1 VLVIRVAAAF
11 VLMLGSVAAAGGVPG
26 LGTFTYDGVGNIT
39 AIGEQTF
46 FYDTFGRLKKAF
58 LAPGS
63 SREYVYDRYGNLVE
77 IVTNG
82 VPTATL
88 KLAVDSRTNRIDN
101 ETTAATHVDATHD
114 AGGNIVAT
122 ELGDVFVYD
131 GINMVKEWK
140 VGDSRKLYV
149 YSASDERLA
158 TVTLVD
164 DVQQRTDWTV
174 RDPVGQVLRRFSSL
188 PSGTWTWEEDYIY
201 RNGQLLAAEIP
212 GSAKTLQFHLDH
224 LGTPRLITGN
234 GGAQIAQH
242 TYDPFGSELT
252 PAAHMAEP
260 MRFTGHERDG
270 AALDYMHARYYTP
283 RWGRFLSIDPVV
295 DPAKNVAEPQRWN
308 RYAYVTNNPI
318 RYVDPDG
325 RERAQIWLD
334 QDVRD
339 FASGA
344 ISQRDYLERIQS
356 RGVTAI
362 GAAGAVAS
370 AAYAP
375 VAVQAAGYFWL
386 TNKTSILLGAM
397 GWGAAMTG
405 GPVPVQ
411 TGKIGEQ
418 LAGIA
423 ASKLRVAIPGT
434 LRTRIPDELT
444 ATVLR
449 EIKNVAYQAR
459 TMQLRDFLAYAQS
472 AGVTFI
478 LEVRQNTVLS
488 KPLQQLVDAGLIE
501 LKRTLPA
508 Q

>member
-1 VLVIRVAAAF
+1 
-11 VLMLGSVAAAGGVPG
+11 
-26 LGTFTYDGVGNIT
+26 
-39 AIGEQTF
+39 
-46 FYDTFGRLKKAF
+46 
-58 LAPGS
+58 
-63 SREYVYDRYGNLVE
+63 
-77 IVTNG
+77 
-82 VPTATL
+82 
-88 KLAVDSRTNRIDN
+88 
-101 ETTAATHVDATHD
+101 
-114 AGGNIVAT
+114 
-122 ELGDVFVYD
+122 
-131 GINMVKEWK
+131 
-140 VGDSRKLYV
+140 
-149 YSASDERLA
+149 
-158 TVTLVD
+158 
-164 DVQQRTDWTV
+164 
-174 RDPVGQVLRRFSSL
+174 
-188 PSGTWTWEEDYIY
+188 
-201 RNGQLLAAEIP
+201 
-212 GSAKTLQFHLDH
+212 
-224 LGTPRLITGN
+224 
-234 GGAQIAQH
+234 
-242 TYDPFGSELT
+242 
-252 PAAHMAEP
+252 MAEP

-270 AALDYMHARYYTP
+270 AALDYMHARYYPP

-295 DPAKNVAEPQRWN
+295 DPAKNVAAPQRWN

-472 AGVTFI
+472 AESRSFWRCGRI
-478 LEVRQNTVLS
+478 RC
-488 KPLQQLVDAGLIE
+488 
-501 LKRTLPA
+501 
-508 Q
+508 